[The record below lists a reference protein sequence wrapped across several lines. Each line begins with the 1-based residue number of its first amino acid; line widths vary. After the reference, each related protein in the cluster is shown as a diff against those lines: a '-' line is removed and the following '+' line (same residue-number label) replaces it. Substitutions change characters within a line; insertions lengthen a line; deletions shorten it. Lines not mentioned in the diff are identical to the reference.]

1 VVRGTIVRIASVPSI
16 ALSAALTLSTG
27 VVPGAAPRHHT
38 VARASLG
45 PAALRFGRSIGSPTE
60 GHLLGGAHLE
70 EASYLRIVPTYAGD
84 DVRWGLEPLVQ
95 MIDRA
100 ARQVRRQY
108 PDAITSVGHLSR
120 EGGGEIDRHR
130 SHESGRD
137 ADIAFFVR
145 SSAGHPLMAS
155 RFVPFR
161 GDGSAAAWPGARFD
175 DARNWA
181 LVSAMVT
188 DAEAHVT
195 HVFVA
200 APLRA
205 RLLAYAERT
214 GVPAGTRMRAAE
226 LLQQPRGALP
236 HDDHFHVRIGC
247 PPGMGGCVE
256 NPAARGHRPPSGDA
270 RLRSRT
276 EVAEVPSAH
285 GRRLGSLHGPHGLVT
300 QPPSQPA
307 PPPSPAHPDG
317 DEPQPAEPSHEPDAP
332 PASVPA
338 PLDDVDG

>member
-1 VVRGTIVRIASVPSI
+1 VRVLSLPSI
-16 ALSAALTLSTG
+16 TLSAALTLSTG
-27 VVPGAAPRHHT
+27 AVPGAAPRHHT
-38 VARASLG
+38 VARASSLG

-60 GHLLGGAHLE
+60 GHLVGGTHLE
-70 EASYLRIVPTYAGD
+70 ETSYLRVVPTYAGA

-100 ARQVRRQY
+100 ARQVRHQY

-137 ADIAFFVR
+137 ADVAFFVR
-145 SSAGHPLMAS
+145 SASGHPMVAS

-161 GDGSAAAWPGARFD
+161 ADGSAVGWTGAKFD
-175 DARNWA
+175 DAKNWA
-181 LVSAMVT
+181 LVSAMVG

-205 RLLAYAERT
+205 RLLAYAERA
-214 GVPAGTRMRAAE
+214 GVPAGVRMHAAE
-226 LLQQPRGALP
+226 VLQQPRGALP

-247 PPGMGGCVE
+247 PAAMSGCVE
-256 NPAARGHRPPSGDA
+256 NPVPRGHRPGTIETRLRAHGGDA
-270 RLRSRT
+270 DM
-276 EVAEVPSAH
+276 PSVH
-285 GRRLGSLHGPHGLVT
+285 GRRLGTSRALIT
-300 QPPSQPA
+300 
-307 PPPSPAHPDG
+307 PPPSRAHGAP
-317 DEPQPAEPSHEPDAP
+317 EAAPAEEPPSGEPSREPDAP
-332 PASVPA
+332 PASLPA
-338 PLDDVDG
+338 ALDDVDG